1 MKKHIGSFLLMLIL
15 LITMAG
21 CGSME
26 KEMTEGEKD
35 KEDKIQIGLCFD
47 SFVIERWQRD
57 RDIFVSMSRMPMGI
71 LNSRE
76 NRSITLL
83 IREWM

>member
-57 RDIFVSMSRMPMGI
+57 RDIFRIYGKGAWSGGKCSECQWRY
-71 LNSRE
+71 
-76 NRSITLL
+76 
-83 IREWM
+83 

>member
-35 KEDKIQIGLCFD
+35 KEDKIQIGL
-47 SFVIERWQRD
+47 
-57 RDIFVSMSRMPMGI
+57 
-71 LNSRE
+71 
-76 NRSITLL
+76 
-83 IREWM
+83 

>member
-35 KEDKIQIGLCFD
+35 KEDKIQT
-47 SFVIERWQRD
+47 
-57 RDIFVSMSRMPMGI
+57 VSYTHLS
-71 LNSRE
+71 E
-76 NRSITLL
+76 NTVESGARTSSV
-83 IREWM
+83 

>member
-1 MKKHIGSFLLMLIL
+1 MKKYIGSFLLMLIL

-57 RDIFVSMSRMPMGI
+57 FRIYGQGAWSGGKCPECQWRY
-71 LNSRE
+71 
-76 NRSITLL
+76 
-83 IREWM
+83 